1 MAINFNTETKMTNL
15 TTFAQIVVAASV
27 YYVWIFRY
35 FNVIK
40 EFNQFGLSDLT
51 RSFVGAAK
59 ISMATLLIAGIWH
72 RELVAPAAIIMGL
85 FMLGAQYFHFKAKN
99 LIVKKVPSLLL
110 LALCIYLIMVTYSL
124 I

>member
-1 MAINFNTETKMTNL
+1 MINL
-15 TTFAQIVVAASV
+15 TTSVQIIVAASV

-40 EFNQFGLSDLT
+40 EFNQFELSDLT

-59 ISMATLLIAGIWH
+59 ISLSTLLVVGIWH
-72 RELVAPAAIIMGL
+72 PEFIAIPAAIMGL
-85 FMLGAQYFHFKAKN
+85 FMISAQYFHFKAKN
-99 LIVKKVPSLLL
+99 SFIKKLPSLILL
-110 LALCIYLIMVTYSL
+110 ILCAFLIIVSKGT

>member
-1 MAINFNTETKMTNL
+1 MINL
-15 TTFAQIVVAASV
+15 TTSVQIIVATSV

-35 FNVIK
+35 FNVNK

-59 ISMATLLIAGIWH
+59 ITLAALLVVGIWNP
-72 RELVAPAAIIMGL
+72 ELVTIPAALMAI
-85 FMLGAQYFHFKAKN
+85 FMASAQYFHFKAKSPFIKR
-99 LIVKKVPSLLL
+99 LPSLILL
-110 LALCIYLIMVTYSL
+110 ILCVFITTTSLSL

>member
-1 MAINFNTETKMTNL
+1 MTNL
-15 TTFAQIVVAASV
+15 ILIAQIIVAASV

-40 EFNQFGLSDLT
+40 EFNQFELSDLT

-59 ISMATLLIAGIWH
+59 ISLATLLVVGIWYS
-72 RELVAPAAIIMGL
+72 EFIVIPAALMGL
-85 FMLGAQYFHFKAKN
+85 FMIGAQYFHFKAN
-99 LIVKKVPSLLL
+99 SPLIKRLPSLILL
-110 LALCIYLIMVTYSL
+110 ILCAYLIIVSIET

>member
-1 MAINFNTETKMTNL
+1 MINL
-15 TTFAQIVVAASV
+15 TTSVQIIVAASV

-40 EFNQFGLSDLT
+40 EFNQFELSELT

-59 ISMATLLIAGIWH
+59 ISLATLLVVGIWH
-72 RELVAPAAIIMGL
+72 PEFIEIPAALMGL
-85 FMLGAQYFHFKAKN
+85 FMIGAQYFHFKAKN
-99 LIVKKVPSLLL
+99 PFIKKLPSLILL
-110 LALCIYLIMVTYSL
+110 ILCAYLTIVSIGT